1 MKELE
6 NIFKY
11 RFNNNI
17 SSVLKRLQEENIFY
31 IEISPIVP
39 NNSEIYFF
47 EKKVFKKKVY
57 SMATFSAEFNL
68 INRYLDKRKDYFTC
82 IKSLYKD
89 RETNLIFIQ
98 IYNKNKLKKI
108 KEVIS
113 QYKYKVNDEEE
124 YIKIVIE
131 VEEMKNGF

>member
-1 MKELE
+1 MKELK

-11 RFNNNI
+11 RFKNDI
-17 SSVLKRLQEENIFY
+17 SSILKQLQEEDIFY

-39 NNSEIYFF
+39 NNSKIYFF
-47 EKKVFKKKVY
+47 EKKLFKEKVY

-68 INRYLDKRKDYFTC
+68 INQYLDKRKDYFTC
-82 IKSLYKD
+82 VKSLYRN

-108 KEVIS
+108 KEIIGEY
-113 QYKYKVNDEEE
+113 QCKVNPEEE

-131 VEEMKNGF
+131 IEETENGF